1 MNTIMRP
8 LLLALLLVAVPF
20 ARADFFNFKGDRTKK
35 NPMDTNEGG
44 AAASVALG
52 GTQIGLT
59 QTSLQAQASS
69 WRTFKGGGSSQAI
82 GQQLAIRDSL
92 KNAASSIENVGPVL
106 DHLPWASTA
115 AGEVATG
122 HYTQGLLTAM
132 NGLAKAT
139 TTGLATAVG
148 GVAGSV
154 CGPVGTLAG
163 GVGANYVSSTVYD
176 ATAGKLFD
184 AVKDRLGGQEDANQ
198 IRGIASDKMDLGS
211 NPDQTLDET
220 HAKYQAF
227 VQARKDKE
235 KADAEKK
242 QAEAVAAEANKQAE
256 LAAADAARKQA
267 ADAAKQK
274 SEATA
279 ARQRLQD
286 AVTASKW
293 DPTAQ
298 FACTE
303 FMVELGSTVQSDKT
317 GFGVSPNTHEQQYR
331 RTGVE
336 IPDSDK
342 HEGDC
347 FWVKNYTF
355 DYSFQRDT
363 ARYRITG
370 TLAKDMSKIE
380 TITISFENPSVEKN
394 DRGNVTRETELAW
407 DITLTGVRLDPI
419 DEGVYECNMST
430 HVNAAKGWKVAQSH
444 YDYSDTNYNYTL
456 VYETRQEVLE
466 STMKVVES
474 QWDMSH
480 PESLVTLS
488 LKVKKR
494 PGQ

>member
-20 ARADFFNFKGDRTKK
+20 ARADFFNFKGDPTKK

-44 AAASVALG
+44 AATAGALG

-69 WRTFKGGGSSQAI
+69 WRTLKGGGSSQAI

-444 YDYSDTNYNYTL
+444 YDYSDTYYNYTL
-456 VYETRQEVLE
+456 VYETKQEVLE

-480 PESLVTLS
+480 PESLVTLR

>member
-20 ARADFFNFKGDRTKK
+20 ARADFFNFKGDPTKK

-44 AAASVALG
+44 AATAGALG

-69 WRTFKGGGSSQAI
+69 WRTLKGGGSSQAI

-303 FMVELGSTVQSDKT
+303 FKVELGSTVQTDKT
-317 GFGVSPNTHEQQYR
+317 GFGVSPDTHERQYR

-363 ARYRITG
+363 VRYRITG

-380 TITISFENPSVEKN
+380 TITISFENPSVKKN
-394 DRGNVTRETELAW
+394 DRGNVTREIELAW

-444 YDYSDTNYNYTL
+444 YDYSDTYYNYTL
-456 VYETRQEVLE
+456 VYETKQEVLE

>member
-8 LLLALLLVAVPF
+8 FLLALLLVAVPF
-20 ARADFFNFKGDRTKK
+20 ARADFFNFKGDPTKK

-44 AAASVALG
+44 AATSVAVG

-122 HYTQGLLTAM
+122 HYSQGLFTAM

-148 GVAGSV
+148 GVAGSIY
-154 CGPVGTLAG
+154 GPVGTLAG

-242 QAEAVAAEANKQAE
+242 QAEAVAAEANKQAG

-317 GFGVSPNTHEQQYR
+317 GFGVSPDTHEQRYR
-331 RTGVE
+331 RTGFE

-355 DYSFQRDT
+355 DHSFQRDT
-363 ARYRITG
+363 VRYRITG

-394 DRGNVTRETELAW
+394 DTGNVTREIENAW

-444 YDYSDTNYNYTL
+444 YDYSDTYYNYTL
-456 VYETRQEVLE
+456 VYETKQEVLE

-480 PESLVTLS
+480 PESLVTLR

>member
-20 ARADFFNFKGDRTKK
+20 ARADFFNFKGDPTKK

-44 AAASVALG
+44 AATSGALG

-69 WRTFKGGGSSQAI
+69 WRTFQGGGSSQAI

-139 TTGLATAVG
+139 TAGLATAVG

-154 CGPVGTLAG
+154 YGPVGTLAG

-242 QAEAVAAEANKQAE
+242 QAEAAAAEANKQAE

-303 FMVELGSTVQSDKT
+303 FMVELGSTVQYDLT
-317 GFGVSPNTHEQQYR
+317 GSTYGDTHEQHYR
-331 RTGVE
+331 RTGFE

-355 DYSFQRDT
+355 DHSFQRDT
-363 ARYRITG
+363 VRYRITG

-394 DRGNVTRETELAW
+394 DTGNVTREIENAW

-444 YDYSDTNYNYTL
+444 YDYSDTYYNYTL
-456 VYETRQEVLE
+456 VFETRQEVLE

-480 PESLVTLS
+480 PKSLVTLR

>member
-20 ARADFFNFKGDRTKK
+20 ARADFFNFKGDPTKK

-44 AAASVALG
+44 AATAGALG

-154 CGPVGTLAG
+154 CGPVGALAG

-444 YDYSDTNYNYTL
+444 YDYSDTYYNYTL
-456 VYETRQEVLE
+456 VYETKQEVLE

-480 PESLVTLS
+480 PESLVTLR

>member
-20 ARADFFNFKGDRTKK
+20 ARADFFNFKGDPTKK

-44 AAASVALG
+44 AATSGALG

-69 WRTFKGGGSSQAI
+69 WRTFQGGGSSQAI

-92 KNAASSIENVGPVL
+92 KNAASSIGNVGPAL

-154 CGPVGTLAG
+154 YGPVGTLAG

-227 VQARKDKE
+227 VQSRKDKE

-242 QAEAVAAEANKQAE
+242 QAEAAAAEANKQAE

-303 FMVELGSTVQSDKT
+303 FMVELGSTVQYDKT
-317 GFGVSPNTHEQQYR
+317 GFTSGDTHEQHYR
-331 RTGVE
+331 RTGFE

-355 DYSFQRDT
+355 DHSFQRDT
-363 ARYRITG
+363 VRYRITG

-380 TITISFENPSVEKN
+380 TITISFENPSVDKTSS
-394 DRGNVTRETELAW
+394 GNISRKVELAW
-407 DITLTGVRLDPI
+407 DITLTGVPLTSI
-419 DEGVYECNMST
+419 DEGVYEYRFSD
-430 HVNAAKGWKVAQSH
+430 HVSAAKGWKVAQSH
-444 YDYSDTNYNYTL
+444 YDYSDTDYNYTL
-456 VYETRQEVLE
+456 AGETLQEVLE
-466 STMKVVES
+466 STTKVVES

-480 PESLVTLS
+480 PKSLVTLR

>member
-1 MNTIMRP
+1 
-8 LLLALLLVAVPF
+8 
-20 ARADFFNFKGDRTKK
+20 
-35 NPMDTNEGG
+35 
-44 AAASVALG
+44 
-52 GTQIGLT
+52 
-59 QTSLQAQASS
+59 
-69 WRTFKGGGSSQAI
+69 
-82 GQQLAIRDSL
+82 
-92 KNAASSIENVGPVL
+92 
-106 DHLPWASTA
+106 
-115 AGEVATG
+115 
-122 HYTQGLLTAM
+122 
-132 NGLAKAT
+132 
-139 TTGLATAVG
+139 
-148 GVAGSV
+148 
-154 CGPVGTLAG
+154 
-163 GVGANYVSSTVYD
+163 
-176 ATAGKLFD
+176 
-184 AVKDRLGGQEDANQ
+184 
-198 IRGIASDKMDLGS
+198 MDLGS

-444 YDYSDTNYNYTL
+444 YDYSDTYYNYTL
-456 VYETRQEVLE
+456 VYETKQEVLE

-480 PESLVTLS
+480 PESLVTLR